1 MPSLPVLLL
10 LAALSVSHS
19 EYQQRRTRLRQA
31 LPNSAIV
38 LLGSPDTSSDP
49 RSPMLQEPNFYYLTG
64 WAEPNAVLLILPES
78 AEPNEILFLPSHNER
93 KERYEGRR
101 AAAGDNGVEALTGI
115 SRILSADIWESEVRR
130 LAADLPKL
138 HTLTQTSSA
147 GTVKRVLPSAEWADA
162 APAISRLRMT
172 KSPREVDMLQRSID
186 VSIEA
191 HLAAWKRAKP
201 GLFEYQIAAT
211 MTDVI
216 LERGCE
222 RHAYRPVI
230 GAGPDSAILHYS
242 AIRRHMDRGELLLM
256 DVGAECACY
265 AADITRTI
273 PVGGRFN
280 ARQRELYEAVLGA
293 QKAAIAAVKPGESLG
308 PRGAIHQAAR
318 DYMDQHG
325 PQINGQPLSKYF
337 THGIGH
343 HVGLEVHDAATPGEP
358 LEPGMVITIEPGV
371 YIPAENIGIRI
382 EDMVLVTARGARVLS
397 SALPRDPSEI
407 ERRLAK

>member
-64 WAEPNAVLLILPES
+64 WMEPNAVLLILPES
-78 AEPNEILFLPSHNER
+78 EQPDEVLFLPPHNQR
-93 KERYEGRR
+93 QERYEGRR
-101 AAAGDNGVEALTGI
+101 AAAGDSGVEALTGI
-115 SRILSADIWESEVRR
+115 SRVLSAGIWESEVRR
-130 LAADLPKL
+130 LTAGLPKL
-138 HTLTQTSSA
+138 HTLTQTPSA
-147 GTVKRVLPSAEWADA
+147 ETVKRAVPNTEWTDA
-162 APAISRLRMT
+162 APAITRLRMV
-172 KSPREVDMLQRSID
+172 KSPREIEMLQRSID

-191 HLAAWKRAKP
+191 HLAAWKRVKP
-201 GLFEYQIAAT
+201 GLHEYQIAAT
-211 MTDVI
+211 MTGVI

-222 RHAYRPVI
+222 RHAYRPVV

-242 AIRRHMDRGELLLM
+242 ANRRKMERGDLLLI

-293 QKAAIAAVKPGESLG
+293 RDAAIAAVKPGESLG
-308 PRGAIHQAAR
+308 PRGAIIQAAR
-318 DYMDQHG
+318 DYMDRRG
-325 PQINGQPLSKYF
+325 PQVNGQPLSKYF

-343 HVGLEVHDAATPGEP
+343 HTGLEVHDASIPEEP
-358 LEPGMVITIEPGV
+358 LEPGMVITIEPGI
-371 YIPAENIGIRI
+371 YIPEENIGIRI
-382 EDMVLVTARGARVLS
+382 EDMVLVTPRGAKVLS
-397 SALPRDPSEI
+397 SALPAGPSEI